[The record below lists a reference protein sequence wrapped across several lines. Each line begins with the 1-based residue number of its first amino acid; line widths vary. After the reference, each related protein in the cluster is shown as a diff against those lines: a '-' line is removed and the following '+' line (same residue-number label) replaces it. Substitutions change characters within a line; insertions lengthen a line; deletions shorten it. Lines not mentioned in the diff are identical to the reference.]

1 VDQIGVDDRIR
12 VIAADR
18 SFDFEF
24 IVKGKAPGLGLL
36 LEPDHA
42 ANPASPAY
50 QALLRMQNAAYAEAD
65 AHQAELNRQHGIPQ

>member
-36 LEPDHA
+36 LEPNWSALPCSA
-42 ANPASPAY
+42 AH
-50 QALLRMQNAAYAEAD
+50 QALLRIQEAVRAETD
-65 AHQAELNRQHGIPQ
+65 AQRAELNRQHGIAP